1 MNRADVFHSV
11 RPGRRA
17 VPAMK
22 GSAGSFDPAR
32 SALRSGRKRTGAG
45 MRKGVSIGFALLVLM
60 VPLGAC
66 KREDPQAAVQAE
78 AAQAAAAEQA
88 AMQVEQQFAAAVA
101 KQDWSLARGYGEV
114 LLMDHPGT
122 QAAARVEAQLVEVR
136 AKVAEA
142 DSQSRLRALWSYQSE
157 PVKGGNQLS
166 ASIFASQPV
175 DTGGGARQV
184 RLIFRDHPD
193 WGRSSYL
200 TLEAGDFDCYGG
212 CRVLA
217 AVDDAAPRAMAASR
231 PDTDEAIAMF
241 IEDERALWRLVKDAR
256 VLRIEFPV
264 KAGGRRTAEFEV
276 GGLDPARMPGW

>member
-1 MNRADVFHSV
+1 MSRAHVSPSA
-11 RPGRRA
+11 RRGRR
-17 VPAMK
+17 
-22 GSAGSFDPAR
+22 SADAR
-32 SALRSGRKRTGAG
+32 PTGTRVRA
-45 MRKGVSIGFALLVLM
+45 SPGFALLVLSLSL
-60 VPLGAC
+60 LGAC
-66 KREDPQAAVQAE
+66 QREDPQAAAQAE
-78 AAQAAAAEQA
+78 AAQDAAAEQA
-88 AMQVEQQFAAAVA
+88 AVQVEQQFAAAVA

-122 QAAARVEAQLVEVR
+122 KSAARVEPQLAEVR

-212 CRVLA
+212 CKVQVT
-217 AVDDAAPRAMAASR
+217 VDDAAPRAMAASR

-241 IEDERALWRLVKDAR
+241 IEDERALWRLAKDAQ

-264 KAGGRRTAEFEV
+264 KAGGKRVAEFET
-276 GGLDPARMPGW
+276 GGLDPARLPAWN